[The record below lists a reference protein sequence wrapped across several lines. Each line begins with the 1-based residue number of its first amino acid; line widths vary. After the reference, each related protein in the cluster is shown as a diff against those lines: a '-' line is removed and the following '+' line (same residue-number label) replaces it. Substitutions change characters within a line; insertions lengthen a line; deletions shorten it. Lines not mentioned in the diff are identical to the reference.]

1 MFLEAAVLPL
11 VVEFRVVGE
20 SELYGSADD
29 DVGVE
34 VTVCFGHNLPVDA
47 AWRPGSGGT
56 VVFDSFAHHLQLFGR
71 EPLAQPGVGGEDL
84 TAREVMDGPGA

>member
-20 SELYGSADD
+20 AELYGAADD

-34 VTVCFGHNLPVDA
+34 VTVGFCDDLPVYA
-47 AWRPGSGGT
+47 A
-56 VVFDSFAHHLQLFGR
+56 GR
-71 EPLAQPGVGGEDL
+71 A
-84 TAREVMDGPGA
+84 